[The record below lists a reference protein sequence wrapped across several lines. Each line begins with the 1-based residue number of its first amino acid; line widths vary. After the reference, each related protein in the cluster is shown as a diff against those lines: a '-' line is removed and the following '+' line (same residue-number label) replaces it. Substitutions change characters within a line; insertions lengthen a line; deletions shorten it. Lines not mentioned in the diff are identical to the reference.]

1 MRFLRGAQETG
12 LGNLETIAGSMRR
25 MGLMNFLHQSH
36 STAIC
41 VVLGPEH
48 AYEIAKNG
56 FSRQDVP
63 EYLFEHARMPVRE
76 WASCFY
82 GNFRK
87 WPDEYEENK
96 PDFIVPI
103 VYGLEDFVICVAG
116 GNGRH
121 SASLSSWCM
130 TQAATEVIEK

>member
-1 MRFLRGAQETG
+1 MQDTTITVIVFAVFIISTKAQETG
-12 LGNLETIAGSMRR
+12 LDNLETIAGSMRR

-76 WASCFY
+76 
-82 GNFRK
+82 
-87 WPDEYEENK
+87 
-96 PDFIVPI
+96 
-103 VYGLEDFVICVAG
+103 
-116 GNGRH
+116 
-121 SASLSSWCM
+121 
-130 TQAATEVIEK
+130 

>member
-1 MRFLRGAQETG
+1 
-12 LGNLETIAGSMRR
+12 MRR

-87 WPDEYEENK
+87 WPDEYEENN
-96 PDFIVPI
+96 PDFITPI
-103 VYGLEDFVICVAG
+103 VYTPEDFVICVAG

-121 SASLSSWCM
+121 SALLSSWYM
-130 TQAATEVIEK
+130 SQAATEVIEK